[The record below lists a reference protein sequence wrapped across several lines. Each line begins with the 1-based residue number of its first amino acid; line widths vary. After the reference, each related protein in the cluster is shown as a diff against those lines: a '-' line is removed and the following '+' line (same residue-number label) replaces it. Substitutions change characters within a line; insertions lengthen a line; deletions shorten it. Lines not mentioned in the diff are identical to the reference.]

1 MANHYDVGVCI
12 LAGGQARRMDGKIKP
27 LIEIAE
33 KTILSHILDN
43 IRQQTTGPVVLN
55 VNSAPEQFAG
65 YNLPLVEDVIPDFA
79 GPLAGILTGLDWM
92 SRQSPK
98 PDYMLSLPG
107 DAPLIPEDL
116 VHKLM
121 NSITETNSDVASVSS
136 NNRTHPVIALWSLD
150 LLEDLR
156 TSVVEEHIRK
166 IDRWTGRRKTIYV
179 DWNTDA
185 YDPFY
190 NINRVEDLKGAED
203 ILLNR

>member
-1 MANHYDVGVCI
+1 MTDQYNVGVCV
-12 LAGGQARRMDGKIKP
+12 LAGGQARRMGGKIKP
-27 LIEIAE
+27 LIEVAE

-43 IRQQTTGPVVLN
+43 IKQQTTGPVVLN
-55 VNSAPEQFAG
+55 VNSASEQFAD
-65 YNLPLVEDVIPDFA
+65 YDLPLVKDVIPDFA

-92 SRQSPK
+92 SRQNPK

-107 DAPLIPEDL
+107 DAPLIPKDL
-116 VHKLM
+116 VERLM
-121 NSITETNSDVASVSS
+121 KAITETSSDIASVSS

-156 TSVVEEHIRK
+156 TGVVEEHIRK
-166 IDRWTGRRKTIYV
+166 IDLWTGKRKTVYV
-179 DWNTDA
+179 DWKTDA

-190 NINRVEDLKGAED
+190 NINRTEDLKGAED